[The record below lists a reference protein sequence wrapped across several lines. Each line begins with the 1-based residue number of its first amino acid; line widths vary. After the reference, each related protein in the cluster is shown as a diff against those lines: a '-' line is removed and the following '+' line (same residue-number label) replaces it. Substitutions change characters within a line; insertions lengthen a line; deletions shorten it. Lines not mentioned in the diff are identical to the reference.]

1 MREYQFYIVPT
12 PIGNLSD
19 MTFRA
24 IEVLKSVD
32 VIACEDSRITQKLL
46 NHFDIQT
53 KLISYHK
60 YNEKSRIDFF
70 MNLFE
75 EGKKVA
81 LVSDAGTPMICDPGS
96 YLLKELIKNKI
107 SFTALPGA
115 CAVTTF
121 LSQTPREDEIFTF
134 IGFMPR
140 GRNEIIEI
148 LDKYNNSNVVFYES
162 PNRIIKTLSAIKG
175 ARGNVN
181 IAISRELSKLFEE
194 SLVGT
199 VDEVL
204 EHYKDGIKGEI
215 VCMVYKSQ
223 NNNTEITPQINKLKK
238 AGYSTKDIS
247 KILSLLT
254 DVSKNEIYNAIS
266 QG

>member
-1 MREYQFYIVPT
+1 
-12 PIGNLSD
+12 
-19 MTFRA
+19 
-24 IEVLKSVD
+24 
-32 VIACEDSRITQKLL
+32 
-46 NHFDIQT
+46 
-53 KLISYHK
+53 
-60 YNEKSRIDFF
+60 
-70 MNLFE
+70 
-75 EGKKVA
+75 
-81 LVSDAGTPMICDPGS
+81 
-96 YLLKELIKNKI
+96 
-107 SFTALPGA
+107 
-115 CAVTTF
+115 
-121 LSQTPREDEIFTF
+121 
-134 IGFMPR
+134 MPR
-140 GRNEIIEI
+140 GTNEIIEI

-162 PNRIIKTLSAIKG
+162 PNRIIKTLSAIKE